1 MRRLMAMLAGG
12 AMLAAGGSCNTQP
25 ATQLIQIILV
35 QPQVVASTGP
45 NVVANPGQVVTLDAS
60 GSGILVGGTIFLSA
74 TQSDMTFAWEIDAVF
89 DQNGNP
95 IPTPADAM
103 LTNVNASQ
111 ANFTA
116 TTLADY
122 EIEVICTVG
131 TRQGVSRTGVRVVAP

>member
-12 AMLAAGGSCNTQP
+12 AILAASGSCNTTP
-25 ATQLIQIILV
+25 ATELIQIILV

-60 GSGILVGGTIFLSA
+60 ESGILVGGSIFLSA
-74 TQSDMTFAWEIDAVF
+74 TQSEMTFEWSIDAAF
-89 DQNGNP
+89 DANENP
-95 IPTPADAM
+95 IPIPPDAT

-111 ANFTA
+111 ANFSA

-122 EIEVICTVG
+122 EIQVICTVG
-131 TRQGVSRTGVRVVAP
+131 TRQGIGRTGVRVLAP

>member
-1 MRRLMAMLAGG
+1 MRRLMSLSAAV
-12 AMLAAGGSCNTQP
+12 AILAAGGSCNTTP
-25 ATQLIQIILV
+25 VTELIQIILV

-45 NVVANPGQVVTLDAS
+45 NVVANPGQEVVLDAS
-60 GSGILVGGTIFLSA
+60 GSGVLVGGTIFLSA

-89 DQNGNP
+89 DPNGNP

-111 ANFTA
+111 VTFKA

-122 EIEVICTVG
+122 EIQVICTSYS
-131 TRQGVSRTGVRVVAP
+131 RQGVGRTGVRVLAP